1 MNSASTVKTNWIAYT
16 ALAVVC
22 IVWGT
27 TFLAIRI
34 GVTEFPAFLFSVIR
48 QIIGGGILSVIML
61 TVGKVKWPGKQVI
74 INQAI
79 GGLFLIT
86 LGNGLIGYA
95 EIYVSSGLAAII
107 CSMMPIWVILINL
120 FTTQEERPT
129 LPVIIGMMMGLG
141 GIVLIFSEHLSEFA
155 DSRYMLGIVICF
167 ISNFCWA
174 LGSVITKRRNTNSNP
189 FLNAGLQMFFGGIFL
204 IPLSLLF
211 DDYSTIQWTQ
221 GTVYSLLYLIVIGS
235 VIAYACY
242 QYAIKTLPMTIVS
255 LYAYINPLVAIL
267 LGWVILNERFNL
279 SIAIGMLVTI
289 GGIYLVNRGYQLRSI
304 GKAQLSTTGK

>member
-1 MNSASTVKTNWIAYT
+1 MTVSTSSKSSFIAYA
-16 ALAVVC
+16 ALAMVC

-34 GVTEFPAFLFSVIR
+34 GVTEFPAFLFSTIR
-48 QIIGGGILSVIML
+48 QLIGGGLLCVIML
-61 TVGKVKWPGKQVI
+61 TIGKVKWPDKQVI

-120 FTTQEERPT
+120 VSSQDERPT
-129 LPVIIGMMMGLG
+129 VPVMIGMAMGLG
-141 GIVLIFSEHLSEFA
+141 GILLIFGEHLAEFS
-155 DSRYMLGIVICF
+155 DSRYTIGIFICF
-167 ISNFCWA
+167 FSNFCWA
-174 LGSVITKRRNTNSNP
+174 LGSVITKRRNTNSNA
-189 FLNAGLQMFFGGIFL
+189 FLNAGLQMFFGGVFL
-204 IPLSLLF
+204 IPLSLIF
-211 DDYSTIQWTQ
+211 DDYSKIQWTS
-221 GTVYSLLYLIVIGS
+221 GAVYSLLYLIIIGS
-235 VIAYACY
+235 VITYACY

-267 LGWVILNERFNL
+267 LGWIILDERFNL
-279 SIAIGMLVTI
+279 SIAIGMLVTV
-289 GGIYLVNRGYQLRSI
+289 GGIYVVNRGYQARAAL
-304 GKAQLSTTGK
+304 KTQLSAK

>member
-1 MNSASTVKTNWIAYT
+1 MTGTTKNSFLAYAS
-16 ALAVVC
+16 LAMVC

-48 QIIGGGILSVIML
+48 QVIGGGILTTIML
-61 TVGKVKWPGKQVI
+61 TVGKVKWPEKQVI

-120 FTTQEERPT
+120 VSTQDERPS
-129 LPVIIGMMMGLG
+129 LPVMFGMAMGLG
-141 GIVLIFSEHLSEFA
+141 GILLIFREHLAEF
-155 DSRYMLGIVICF
+155 SNSTYTVGIFICF
-167 ISNFCWA
+167 FSNFCWA
-174 LGSVITKRRNTNSNP
+174 LGSVITKRRNQNSNP
-189 FLNAGLQMFFGGIFL
+189 FLNAGLQMFFGGLFL

-211 DDYSTIQWTQ
+211 DDYSKIQWTP
-221 GTVYSLLYLIVIGS
+221 GAVYSLLYLIVIGS

-267 LGWVILNERFNL
+267 LGWIILDERFNVG
-279 SIAIGMLVTI
+279 IAVGMMVTI
-289 GGIYLVNRGYQLRSI
+289 GGIYIVNRSYQA
-304 GKAQLSTTGK
+304 KAQLKTQLSTK

>member
-1 MNSASTVKTNWIAYT
+1 MTASFSKNSFIAYA
-16 ALAVVC
+16 ALAMVC

-48 QIIGGGILSVIML
+48 QLIGGGILTAIML
-61 TVGKVKWPGKQVI
+61 TVGKVKWPDKQVI
-74 INQAI
+74 VNQAI

-120 FTTQEERPT
+120 VSSQDERPSV
-129 LPVIIGMMMGLG
+129 PVMIGMAMGLG
-141 GIVLIFSEHLSEFA
+141 GIILIFGEHLTEFS
-155 DSRYMLGIVICF
+155 DSRYTLGIAICF

-204 IPLSLLF
+204 IPLSLVF
-211 DDYSTIQWTQ
+211 DDYSKIQWTS
-221 GTVYSLLYLIVIGS
+221 GAVYSLLYLIIIGS
-235 VIAYACY
+235 VITYACY
-242 QYAIKTLPMTIVS
+242 QYAIKKLPMTIVS

-267 LGWVILNERFNL
+267 LGWIILNERFNL
-279 SIAIGMLVTI
+279 SIAIGMLITI
-289 GGIYLVNRGYQLRSI
+289 SGIYVVNRGYQARVV
-304 GKAQLSTTGK
+304 KKVQLTS

>member
-1 MNSASTVKTNWIAYT
+1 MAYT

-22 IVWGT
+22 TVWGT
-27 TFLAIRI
+27 TFLALRI
-34 GVTEFPAFLFSVIR
+34 GVTEFPAFLFSTLR
-48 QIIGGGILSVIML
+48 QIVGGGILCLIML
-61 TVGKVKWPGKQVI
+61 TVGKVKWPGREVI

-120 FTTQEERPT
+120 VTSQDERPT
-129 LPVIIGMMMGLG
+129 LPVILGMLMGLG
-141 GIVLIFSEHLSEFA
+141 GIVLIFSEHLAEFA
-155 DSRYMLGIVICF
+155 DSRYLLGIFICF
-167 ISNFCWA
+167 FSNFCWA
-174 LGSVITKRRNTNSNP
+174 LGSVVTKRRNMNSNP
-189 FLNAGLQMFFGGIFL
+189 FLNAGLQMFFGGVFL

-211 DDYSTIQWTQ
+211 DDYSKIQWTS
-221 GTVYSLLYLIVIGS
+221 GTVYSLVYLIFIGS
-235 VIAYACY
+235 AVAYACY
-242 QYAIKTLPMTIVS
+242 QYAIKKLPMTIVS

-267 LGWVILNERFNL
+267 LGWLILDERFNR
-279 SIAIGMLVTI
+279 SIAIGMLITI
-289 GGIYLVNRGYQLRSI
+289 AGIYVVNRGYQVRSV

>member
-1 MNSASTVKTNWIAYT
+1 MTVSATKNSFLAYAS
-16 ALAVVC
+16 LAMVC

-48 QIIGGGILSVIML
+48 QIIGGGILSIIML
-61 TVGKVKWPGKQVI
+61 TFGKVKWPEKQVI

-120 FTTQEERPT
+120 VSTKDERPS
-129 LPVIIGMMMGLG
+129 LPVMFGMAMGLG
-141 GIVLIFSEHLSEFA
+141 GILIIFREHLAEF
-155 DSRYMLGIVICF
+155 SNSTYTLGIFICF
-167 ISNFCWA
+167 FSNFCWA
-174 LGSVITKRRNTNSNP
+174 LGSVITKRRNQNSNP
-189 FLNAGLQMFFGGIFL
+189 FLNAGLQMFFGGLFL

-211 DDYSTIQWTQ
+211 DDYSRIQWTQ
-221 GTVYSLLYLIVIGS
+221 GTVYSLLYLILIGS

-242 QYAIKTLPMTIVS
+242 QYAIKTLSITIVS

-267 LGWVILNERFNL
+267 LGWIILDERFNTG
-279 SIAIGMLVTI
+279 IAIGMIVTI
-289 GGIYLVNRGYQLRSI
+289 GGIYVVNRSYQAKTQL
-304 GKAQLSTTGK
+304 KTQLSGK

>member
-1 MNSASTVKTNWIAYT
+1 MVNTTSTSGKNRWLAYA
-16 ALAVVC
+16 ALGMVC

-34 GVTEFPAFLFSVIR
+34 GVTEFPAFLFGTIR
-48 QIIGGGILSVIML
+48 QLIGGGILTAIML
-61 TVGKVKWPGKQVI
+61 TFGKVKWPDKQVI

-107 CSMMPIWVILINL
+107 CSMMPIWVIFINL
-120 FTTQEERPT
+120 VSSQDERPT
-129 LPVIIGMMMGLG
+129 LPVILGMMMGLG
-141 GIVLIFSEHLSEFA
+141 GILLIFREHLAEFS
-155 DSRYMLGIVICF
+155 DSTYTLGIFICF
-167 ISNFCWA
+167 FSNFCWA

-189 FLNAGLQMFFGGIFL
+189 FLNAGLQMFFGGVFL

-211 DDYSTIQWTQ
+211 DDYSKIQWTT
-221 GTVYSLLYLIVIGS
+221 GAVYSLLYLIVIGS
-235 VIAYACY
+235 VITYACY
-242 QYAIKTLPMTIVS
+242 QYAIKKLPMTIVS

-267 LGWVILNERFNL
+267 LGWIILDERFNL
-279 SIAIGMLVTI
+279 GISVGMLVTI
-289 GGIYLVNRGYQLRSI
+289 AGIYIVNRGYQARTSL
-304 GKAQLSTTGK
+304 KTQLSNK